1 MGIAYIY
8 ILGILFFE
16 EFKMIDIVVETKLI
30 ANYIK
35 NLRKYF
41 HMYPELSMQEF
52 KTSKKIQ
59 EELKK
64 INVPYLNEVKTEVI
78 ASIGNNQGRTIALRC
93 DMDGLKI
100 TENTGVPYASINK
113 GIMHACGHDAHG
125 GDRGHDRDGRLLK
138 KMPKAQN

>member
-1 MGIAYIY
+1 
-8 ILGILFFE
+8 
-16 EFKMIDIVVETKLI
+16 MIDIVVETKLI

-113 GIMHACGHDAHG
+113 GIMHACGHDAHMASLIG
-125 GDRGHDRDGRLLK
+125 AAIVLK
-138 KMPKAQN
+138 KY

>member
-1 MGIAYIY
+1 
-8 ILGILFFE
+8 
-16 EFKMIDIVVETKLI
+16 MIDIVVETKLI

-93 DMDGLKI
+93 DMDVLKI

-113 GIMHACGHDAHG
+113 
-125 GDRGHDRDGRLLK
+125 
-138 KMPKAQN
+138 